1 LDAGDLLCSKK
12 VDPSLS
18 SLQQKEA
25 VLSAKLIVDAF
36 SLMGCDA
43 VGIGEDDLRLGA
55 KDFAK
60 VRKLAGFSFISANVV
75 TRRGRQVS
83 VPSVIKEAGGARGGI
98 FSLMSAHPSLK
109 DQNRDWKVLDPVSTG
124 IHVVKELQGKAD
136 IIILLAAMPLEE
148 LRALLPQVGGITIAV
163 AGDNPSGLRKA
174 LQVGQTV
181 VVSSYAYGRYLGV
194 LTLSLGDL
202 TAPLIDEARI
212 TQLERELAG
221 EAGKTKG
228 GASAEVKQ
236 KMEADLE
243 ELKRGNSYRNELIML
258 SSRFQ
263 EDPAVQKLIAD
274 FSEQQK
280 KLNTGCSVR

>member
-55 KDFAK
+55 KAFAK
-60 VRKLAGFSFISANVV
+60 VKKVAEFPFLSSNAVAQ
-75 TRRGRQVS
+75 RGRRVS
-83 VPSVIKEAGGARGGI
+83 VPSVIREAGGLRWGI
-98 FSLMSAHPSLK
+98 FSLMSAHPTVK